1 MIEEKKEYRITL
13 CISLILAAFLYVA
26 DFLSK
31 SLVEEFF
38 STGKQITLIPHLL
51 EFNYTH
57 NYGAAFGMLQH
68 QRELFILLTSVLLAV
83 GIVLLLIGK
92 IRKPLCIWAFSL
104 IISGGLGNLTDRL
117 FHEGGYVVDFL
128 CFPFKWFPYIF
139 NLADVCVVIGGALLI
154 LYLILDLLQSGGKG
168 KKDGIPLNPVESM
181 TDEEFFSSGDEQ

>member
-1 MIEEKKEYRITL
+1 MTGEKKEYRITL
-13 CISLILAAFLYVA
+13 CISLIVAAFLYVA

-31 SLVEEFF
+31 SLVQEFF
-38 STGKQITLIPHLL
+38 GTGEQITLIPHLL
-51 EFNYTH
+51 EFSYTH

-68 QRELFILLTSVLLAV
+68 QRELFILLTSVLLSV

-139 NLADVCVVIGGALLI
+139 NLADICVVVGGGLLI
-154 LYLILDLLQSGGKG
+154 LYLIVDLWQSGDKA
-168 KKDGIPLNPVESM
+168 KKSKPRQDPEEPM
-181 TDEEFFSSGDEQ
+181 TDEEFFSSGDER